1 MVNYRSILVGVRQG
15 QIFHCFWCIILPN
28 ICCASKCADRGRTI
42 RSTVSWVHLHRRAEL
57 GTFTG
62 SQPLTQTQR
71 AVCLICNFQVG
82 HLAKS
87 REPPFLVHN
96 YSRSGQTAEGVRTQA
111 FVEFTQR
118 HPPEIPWTAHDTVF
132 ATWVGINDLTVT
144 SDVQPRIDALFE
156 AQQRLYEQGARIFL
170 FVDLFPPAPAS
181 NEVEPEY
188 RDRFSRWNVA
198 LDRAIRAFSAE
209 KSTAADPITVIYFSS
224 HKVFSAIISNP
235 TAYGFSERDTKKAG
249 GLIWEDR
256 MHPTSAG
263 HLVVAKELNEVLSS
277 IPPCSSQSSD

>member
-1 MVNYRSILVGVRQG
+1 MEQEADIDVQDWSGEHWSIIGPSWLGFDKVKYFIVFGASYCQTSVVPQNAPTEEEPLGVPFPG
-15 QIFHCFWCIILPN
+15 STYTEGPN
-28 ICCASKCADRGRTI
+28 
-42 RSTVSWVHLHRRAEL
+42 W
-57 GTFTG
+57 
-62 SQPLTQTQR
+62 
-71 AVCLICNFQVG
+71 VG

-96 YSRSGQTAEGVRTQA
+96 YSRSGQTAEGVRTQV